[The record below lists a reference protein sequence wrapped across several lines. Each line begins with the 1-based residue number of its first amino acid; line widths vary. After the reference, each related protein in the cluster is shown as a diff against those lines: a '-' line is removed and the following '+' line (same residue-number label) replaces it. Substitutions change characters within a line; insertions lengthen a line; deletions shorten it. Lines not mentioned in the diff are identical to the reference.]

1 MGTPCRCLEL
11 GEWVGPLLLR
21 SREPDPSL
29 KLADDSGNATFL
41 GPSRAPLFPWHR
53 LGSPHPFT
61 RGLSAFDHPQALHV
75 LGAHSP
81 SWTPTS
87 CACSSLH
94 LHMPHLP
101 EDHLPF
107 PTTLHL
113 HNLRPFIHCLLLLCP
128 SHSRSTL
135 RTEGPRARYSSP
147 PACTPLSCPAP
158 GTAISDG
165 LELGGQER
173 HAKTSTRCG
182 PTCEKPHPP
191 HKSRLLLGATGSA
204 PPTERRPTPFLRAPC
219 PLGLLPLWQNGG
231 LGCLSP
237 HLAPL
242 SGLGGREES
251 TPPLWLFSS
260 QIIYV

>member
-1 MGTPCRCLEL
+1 M
-11 GEWVGPLLLR
+11 
-21 SREPDPSL
+21 
-29 KLADDSGNATFL
+29 FL
-41 GPSRAPLFPWHR
+41 WHR

-81 SWTPTS
+81 SWLPTS

-135 RTEGPRARYSSP
+135 RTEGPRARYSSHP
-147 PACTPLSCPAP
+147 QPVPLSPALLLGP
-158 GTAISDG
+158 LLSDG

-173 HAKTSTRCG
+173 HAKTFMCCG

-191 HKSRLLLGATGSA
+191 HRSRLLLGATGSA
-204 PPTERRPTPFLRAPC
+204 PPTERPVHVGPRPLTGVP
-219 PLGLLPLWQNGG
+219 
-231 LGCLSP
+231 P
-237 HLAPL
+237 H
-242 SGLGGREES
+242 S
-251 TPPLWLFSS
+251 
-260 QIIYV
+260 

>member
-147 PACTPLSCPAP
+147 PACTLSPA
-158 GTAISDG
+158 
-165 LELGGQER
+165 
-173 HAKTSTRCG
+173 
-182 PTCEKPHPP
+182 
-191 HKSRLLLGATGSA
+191 LLLGPLLVTAWNWVVKRGTPKPPRAVGLPVRSPTHHTSPASSWEPRGA
-204 PPTERRPTPFLRAPC
+204 P
-219 PLGLLPLWQNGG
+219 LPLRGVP
-231 LGCLSP
+231 P
-237 HLAPL
+237 H
-242 SGLGGREES
+242 S
-251 TPPLWLFSS
+251 
-260 QIIYV
+260 